1 MMLLTLDNLAHRYNL
16 LPSEALAR
24 ASTFDL
30 RVMDIRTH
38 FDKKQYEED
47 QARREGRPVPS
58 RQKLTQ
64 EQMLSMIQQVRE
76 KHDKS

>member
-16 LPSEALAR
+16 LPSEALSR

-38 FDKKQYEED
+38 YDRKQYEED
-47 QARREGRPVPS
+47 QARREGKPVPS
-58 RQKLTQ
+58 RQKLSQ
-64 EQMLSMIQQVRE
+64 EQMMSMIERVRNQN
-76 KHDKS
+76 DQN